1 MSVGFCGV
9 RHRLIVLPVAFGICL
24 SSPAIS
30 QPASSSAPAADFD
43 VVEATIDGIHAAM
56 RSGGLSCTKLVQAYL
71 DRIAAYDQAG
81 PKLNAVQNVNP
92 HALKQAA
99 DLDAKFKASGAM
111 APLHCVPVL
120 LKDQIETD
128 FMPTTYGSAMFR
140 TFVPKRNATVVER
153 LQGAGAIILA
163 KTNMGEFAAGGAGS
177 AFGDCHNAYDP
188 AYFASGSSCGTG
200 IGVAASFGAVGIG
213 EDTGGSVRGPAAHGS
228 LVGLRPTTPL
238 VSRFGMMPASPTRD
252 TIGPIAR
259 TVKDAALLLEAI
271 AGYDPKDPLTAAS
284 YRRTGESYTA
294 ALAPEGLR
302 GMRLGVIRQSM
313 DKETDTNAAD
323 YKEVRAMIDRVVGVL
338 RMRGAEVID
347 PIEIPNLV
355 PLLDGSG
362 GTRTNIYET
371 EQAVDAYLAQH
382 PDAPVHTFK
391 AMVTSPLLIEPRR
404 QALMYDVGRLPTEPA
419 YGLQRQTQEALRTQ
433 ILKVMADNRLDA
445 FVYATYDHAPARL
458 PRSTTGNNRQLAPV
472 LGYPALAVPGGFASN
487 GLPLGFELLGLPFAE
502 GTLFKAAYDF
512 EQSTKV
518 RRPPAA
524 TPALP
529 K

>member
-9 RHRLIVLPVAFGICL
+9 RHCLIVLPLAFGICL

-30 QPASSSAPAADFD
+30 QPASSSAPAAADFD
-43 VVEATIDGIHAAM
+43 VVEATIDGIYAAM
-56 RSGGLSCTKLVQAYL
+56 RSGALSCTKLVQTYL

-99 DLDAKFKASGAM
+99 DLDAKFRASGEM

-128 FMPTTYGSAMFR
+128 FMPTTYGSAMFK

-153 LQGAGAIILA
+153 LQRAGAIILA

-200 IGVAASFGAVGIG
+200 IGVAASFSAVGIG

-259 TVKDAALLLEAI
+259 TVKDTALVLEAI
-271 AGYDPKDPLTAAS
+271 AGYDPNDPLTAAS
-284 YRRTGESYTA
+284 YRRTPESYTA
-294 ALAPEGLR
+294 ALQPNGLR
-302 GMRLGVIRQSM
+302 GMRLGVIRVSM
-313 DKETDTNAAD
+313 DRETDTNAAD

-338 RMRGAEVID
+338 RMRGAEVVD
-347 PIEIPNLV
+347 PIEIPDLLR
-355 PLLDGSG
+355 LLDGSG
-362 GTRTNIYET
+362 LTRTNIYET
-371 EQAVDAYLAQH
+371 EQAIDAYLAQH

-404 QALMYDVGRLPTEPA
+404 QALMYDVGRLPTDPA
-419 YGLQRQTQEALRTQ
+419 FGLQRQTQEALRTQ
-433 ILKVMADNRLDA
+433 VLKVMADNRLDA

-458 PRSTTGNNRQLAPV
+458 PRATTGNNRQLAPV
-472 LGYPALAVPGGFASN
+472 LGYPALAVPGGFSSN
-487 GLPLGFELLGLPFAE
+487 GLPLGFEFLGLPFAE

-512 EQSTKV
+512 EQSTKI

-524 TPALP
+524 TPAL